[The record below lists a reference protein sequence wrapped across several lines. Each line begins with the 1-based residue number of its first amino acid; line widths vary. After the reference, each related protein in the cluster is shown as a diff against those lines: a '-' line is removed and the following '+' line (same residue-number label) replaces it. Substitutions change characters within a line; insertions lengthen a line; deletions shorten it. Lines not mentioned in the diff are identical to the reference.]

1 MRKVRI
7 NLRNKGVINKEF
19 IAGGV
24 TTLNASTLPTLRNN
38 LLYIDCMHQ
47 NTKITVLDNLSN
59 RFDVRKA
66 IIAWRALCSSG
77 VAMFEENKI
86 P

>member
-1 MRKVRI
+1 MLAPSPPLGI
-7 NLRNKGVINKEF
+7 IYC
-19 IAGGV
+19 
-24 TTLNASTLPTLRNN
+24 TL
-38 LLYIDCMHQ
+38 IEVC
-47 NTKITVLDNLSN
+47 TKITVLDNLSN